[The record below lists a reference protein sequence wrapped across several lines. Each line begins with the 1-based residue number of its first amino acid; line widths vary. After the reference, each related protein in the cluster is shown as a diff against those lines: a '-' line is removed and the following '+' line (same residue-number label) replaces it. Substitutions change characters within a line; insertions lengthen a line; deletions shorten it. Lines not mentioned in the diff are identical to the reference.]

1 MSNASPLKC
10 PSCSGPLRPAVLACD
25 PCALRVE
32 GRFAQN
38 EFTALGEDQL
48 HLLRIFVHTEGRIRD
63 MESALGLSYP
73 TIKQRL
79 ADLRRALAPQA
90 DSGVVKSMPPTP
102 SEPPPEPSPAREGSV
117 SEVLSALEDGR
128 LTFDDA
134 MAQIRRLKGEGTR

>member
-1 MSNASPLKC
+1 MSNTSPLKC

-25 PCALRVE
+25 PCGLRVE

-38 EFTALGEDQL
+38 EFASLGEEQL

-79 ADLRRALAPQA
+79 ADLRRALAPEP
-90 DSGVVKSMPPTP
+90 DSGVVKSTPPTP
-102 SEPPPEPSPAREGSV
+102 SEAPRPPVGEGSV
-117 SEVLSALEDGR
+117 SEVLSALDAGR
-128 LTFDDA
+128 MTFDEA
-134 MAQIRRLKGEGTR
+134 MAQIKRLKGEGTR

>member
-1 MSNASPLKC
+1 MSNVSPLKC
-10 PSCSGPLRPAVLACD
+10 PSCGGPLRPSVLACE
-25 PCALRVE
+25 PCGLRVE
-32 GRFAQN
+32 GKFAQN

-90 DSGVVKSMPPTP
+90 DSGVVKSTPPTP
-102 SEPPPEPSPAREGSV
+102 SEPPAEPAREGSV
-117 SEVLSALEDGR
+117 SEVLSALEAGR

>member
-1 MSNASPLKC
+1 MNSTSPLKC
-10 PSCSGPLRPAVLACD
+10 PSCSGPLRPAVMACD
-25 PCALRVE
+25 PCGIRVE

-38 EFTALGEDQL
+38 EFATLGADQL

-79 ADLRRALAPQA
+79 ADLRRALAPEA
-90 DSGVVKSMPPTP
+90 DSAVVKSTPPTP
-102 SEPPPEPSPAREGSV
+102 SEPPPEPSRETRIP
-117 SEVLSALEDGR
+117 EVLSALEAGR
-128 LTFDDA
+128 LTFDEA